1 MGIRDKQN
9 AAARATAAR
18 LVAQDHNTI
27 PCDINSD
34 PDLDCGY
41 DGGVNYDWS
50 DSDSEYEDYTDTD
63 SESLEEM
70 DGDELDDNLREWRA
84 ELDDLVA
91 PTKYDQIMEQKLT
104 MDWRKAEQNRN
115 FGYSGNSKRTQERR
129 AKEAR
134 DREVSRAK
142 ARTS

>member
-9 AAARATAAR
+9 AAACATAAR

-50 DSDSEYEDYTDTD
+50 DSDSEYEDYTNTD
-63 SESLEEM
+63 SESLEEI
-70 DGDELDDNLREWRA
+70 DGDELDDNLYEWRA

-104 MDWRKAEQNRN
+104 MDWTKAEQNHKL
-115 FGYSGNSKRTQERR
+115 GYSGNSKCTKEWR
-129 AKEAR
+129 AKEAH
-134 DREVSRAK
+134 DRGVSRVG
-142 ARTS
+142 ARTL